1 MTSPIEPTG
10 YATIEDFELRTGIDV
25 PPEQEDAL
33 QVRLNDNSTLID
45 LYLGDC
51 ADEVAEKY
59 SDLLT
64 SMVCARTQ
72 HQLNQPQGLTSASV
86 GATSVTYSAGG
97 AQGDWLGPD
106 ITEILDRLILDVC
119 PDTTVISGVGEVG
132 VGWGGPVTT
141 EDPDTLWVIAGPP
154 RRNR

>member
-10 YATIEDFELRTGIDV
+10 YATIEDYEVRTGIDV

-33 QVRLNDNSTLID
+33 QIRLNDNSALVN

-59 SDLLT
+59 GDLLT
-64 SMVCARTQ
+64 SMVCTRTQ
-72 HQLNQPQGLTSASV
+72 QQVNQPAGLTSASV
-86 GATSVTYSAGG
+86 GSTSVTYGQPG
-97 AQGDWLGPD
+97 QGDWMGPD
-106 ITEILDRLILDVC
+106 MTEILDRLILDVC
-119 PDTTVISGVGEVG
+119 PDTTVMSGVGEVG

-141 EDPDTLWVIAGPP
+141 EDPDVLWVVTGPP
-154 RRNR
+154 WRQR